1 MKTIDMASQP
11 RRAQYEYFRT
21 LANPYLSVTA
31 NCDITL
37 LRQTVLENG
46 WPFFLTALYC
56 AVNAANAV
64 PELRRR
70 IKGETVVEYET
81 CISSHTVALPDSSY
95 CYCELDCAK
104 PFAEYLPYAQ
114 TEVEKAKARR
124 LLEDGAD
131 PARLF
136 FVSCLPWLSFTAL
149 TLPAPIPA
157 DSNVRITLGRFFEQD
172 GKTLLPINL
181 TANHALADGIHM
193 AKFFENFERRAAN
206 PQNNFALPDSD
217 LSGESL

>member
-104 PFAEYLPYAQ
+104 PFAEYLPGAQ
-114 TEVEKAKARR
+114 TEVEKAKARL
-124 LLEDGAD
+124 LLEVIHKRRKKSSTIFCSQWAEKDWYDQICGGE
-131 PARLF
+131 
-136 FVSCLPWLSFTAL
+136 ST
-149 TLPAPIPA
+149 
-157 DSNVRITLGRFFEQD
+157 
-172 GKTLLPINL
+172 
-181 TANHALADGIHM
+181 LADAIM
-193 AKFFENFERRAAN
+193 DRISYDSYKINIEYIDK
-206 PQNNFALPDSD
+206 NNDRSMREVYGMSPD
-217 LSGESL
+217 EAE